1 MPDHLYW
8 LVLSAIATMLM
19 PLPYVFEAITR
30 LGLIPAGGY
39 SKDRTS
45 GGFERPGETPAAWAE
60 RAYRAHRNAVEN
72 LAVLAILVLTA
83 HVANNAPA
91 LALVAQAAKV
101 YFFARLAHYVI
112 YTAGIPMLRTLA
124 FFVALGALLVMAY
137 ALLMPLT

>member
-8 LVLSAIATMLM
+8 LVLSAVATLVM

-30 LGLIPAGGY
+30 LGLLKAGGY

-83 HVANNAPA
+83 HLANIGPN
-91 LALVAQAAKV
+91 LDVVAQAAKV
-101 YFFARLAHYVI
+101 YFFARLAHYVV
-112 YTAGIPMLRTLA
+112 YTAGIPMLRTVTY
-124 FFVALGALLVMAY
+124 FVAIGALLTIAYTLLTHMA
-137 ALLMPLT
+137 